1 MWEHK
6 SGKHNQVVDALS
18 RKEVFVEYI
27 RFQSLKLISM
37 IESGCAAND
46 SLYVK
51 WMGQVQYGTMRR
63 YWIEDDL
70 LYFKEGE
77 SLYQIRAGCTKI

>member
-6 SGKHNQVVDALS
+6 QGKYNQVTDALS
-18 RKEVFVEYI
+18 RKEVFVAVYSISKLETDFYDRI
-27 RFQSLKLISM
+27 RL
-37 IESGCAAND
+37 CAAND

-51 WMGQVQYGTMRR
+51 WMGQVQDGTMRR

-70 LYFKEGE
+70 LYFKGGG
-77 SLYQIRAGCTKI
+77 S